1 MGKKSDVDQKIARF
15 RKLQKILTR
24 NIRKNLGIII
34 VDATTGELACKGF
47 EESIV
52 DNYRLIYKINYM
64 LYLLGDRLGESIP
77 VITDEEFDAA
87 IKKSLLIST
96 YI

>member
-64 LYLLGDRLGESIP
+64 LYLLGESMP